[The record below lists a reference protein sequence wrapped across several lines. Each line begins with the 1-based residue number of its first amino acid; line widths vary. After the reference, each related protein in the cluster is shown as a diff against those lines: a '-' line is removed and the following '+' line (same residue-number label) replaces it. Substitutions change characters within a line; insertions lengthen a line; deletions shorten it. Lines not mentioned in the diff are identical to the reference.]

1 MLGVQKVRAF
11 ISWLFNIDPSTLGP
25 GTELS
30 IRFNRALV
38 GGEVFLL
45 TVGVIAFVFWI
56 YWRDG
61 RGTAS
66 VKFRM
71 FLGVMRALLIALAI
85 FILTEPVLLATR
97 VETRRSTVV
106 VLLDDSFSMDLAFAD
121 AEESLRKRLQT
132 AMGPAKLTLKDA
144 DGKTQTVDAD
154 KLEMRH
160 FKLLTRLD
168 VVSAAIT
175 TPKAKDG
182 KNFLDALKEHH
193 DVKVFGMS
201 KSLSANTDDGKPID
215 PAHLAASN
223 QRGGETRIGDC
234 LREALKETRGL
245 PLAGVV
251 MVTDGRQNAGED
263 AVQAAQIYKNQRIPI
278 FSIGIGDPSEPKDF
292 EVTFEGPEMILPD
305 DQTEGTALIR
315 YKGYTGVDSI
325 RVEVKDGERVV
336 CAEDVKLGKPGEKTP
351 VPLRFKESKPG
362 KYTYKISIPEQ
373 PGELRSDNN
382 VTTYNFQVVDKKV
395 KVLYVEGQDLPRYE
409 WRYLKNAMRRDHTT
423 EVDVLLCN
431 ADGTFFWDGTDGKPQ
446 MEQFPVNKKEM
457 SEYDVL
463 IIGDVN
469 PVIFTNDQITL
480 VRDFVREGGGLIMIA
495 GEHFAPAEY
504 TQGAWAEMLPVV
516 PQRAAFQAP
525 EGGFQETFPI
535 ELTAEGKKLAWTH
548 LDPDENTNREVW
560 EKLPRLYWYYP
571 IKKVKSVATTIAVH
585 PFDKDEDNAK
595 MPLIVT
601 MPYGAGRTMFIGV
614 DGLWRWRYGVGDRY
628 HYRFYNQAIR
638 HLSMAKRLGGQKRFF
653 LGVDRNA
660 VAIGDKLILTAIVKD
675 ENLKELTA
683 DKVVVHGKTPKGE
696 DFTTELTR
704 LRDRPGNYEGNFY
717 PPAQGDYT
725 VWLRDDLQPDAR
737 QSELNFKVEK
747 PQLEF
752 ENPRM
757 DEELLQNVAKA
768 GGDGGEYFGID
779 RIREVPPKIQPR
791 EERVPRETPMNLWD
805 NWTLFTLFTVLITLE
820 MGVAQARQNDLMFM
834 GRGRPAPAICHRL
847 IAGLYVG

>member
-1 MLGVQKVRAF
+1 MRSF
-11 ISWLFNIDPSTLGP
+11 ITWLFNIDPNSLGP

-38 GGEVFLL
+38 GWQVFML
-45 TVGVIAFVFWI
+45 TAGVIAFVLWI

-66 VKFRM
+66 PKFRALLAV
-71 FLGVMRALLIALAI
+71 FRALLIAIAI

-132 AMGPAKLTLKDA
+132 AMGPAKITLKDA
-144 DGKTQTVDAD
+144 DGKTETVDAD
-154 KLEMRH
+154 KLEPRH

-175 TPKAKDG
+175 TSKDSR
-182 KNFLDALKEHH
+182 NFLDALKEHH

-201 KSLSANTDDGKPID
+201 KSLSANTDDGKPLD
-215 PAHLAASN
+215 PAHLVSSN
-223 QRGGETRIGDC
+223 SRGGETRIGDC
-234 LREALKETRGL
+234 LRAALKETRGL

-251 MVTDGRQNAGED
+251 VVTDGRQNAGED
-263 AVQAAQIYKNQRIPI
+263 AVQAAQLFKNQRVPL
-278 FSIGIGDPSEPKDF
+278 FTVGIGDPSEPKDF

-305 DQTEGTALIR
+305 DQSEGTAFIR
-315 YKGYTGVDSI
+315 YKGYTGIDTI
-325 RVEVKDGERVV
+325 HIEMKDGDRLV

-351 VPLRFKESKPG
+351 VPLRFKETKPG

-395 KVLYVEGQDLPRYE
+395 KVLYVEGQEPRWE
-409 WRYLKNAMRRDHTT
+409 WRYLKNAMRRDRTT
-423 EVDVLLCN
+423 EVDVLLCS
-431 ADGTFFWDGTDGKPQ
+431 GESTFIWDGTDGKTPL
-446 MEQFPVNKKEM
+446 EQFPVNKKEI

-463 IIGDVN
+463 ILGDVN
-469 PVIFTNDQITL
+469 PVIFTSDQIVL
-480 VRDFVREGGGLIMIA
+480 IRDFVRDGGGLIMIA
-495 GEHFAPAEY
+495 GQYFAPAEY
-504 TQGAWAEMLPVV
+504 TQGAWAEMLPIV
-516 PQRAAFQAP
+516 PQRAAYQVP
-525 EGGFQETFPI
+525 EGGFVEKFGI
-535 ELTAEGKKLAWTH
+535 ELTNEGKKLAWTH
-548 LDPDENTNREVW
+548 LDPDENANREVW
-560 EKLPRLYWYYP
+560 EKLPQLVWYYP
-571 IKKVKSVATTIAVH
+571 VKKKKSIATVIAVH
-585 PFDKDEDNAK
+585 PFDKDEENGK

-601 MPYGAGRTMFIGV
+601 MPYGAGRTMFVGV

-653 LGVDRNA
+653 LGVDRNV

-683 DKVVVHGKTPKGE
+683 DKVVVHGKSPKGE
-696 DFTTELTR
+696 DFTAELTR
-704 LRDRPGNYEGNFY
+704 LHDRPGNYEGNFY

-737 QSELNFKVEK
+737 QSEVSFKVEK

-757 DEELLQNVAKA
+757 DEELMQNVAKA
-768 GGDGGEYFGID
+768 GGDGGSYFPID
-779 RIREVPPKIQPR
+779 QIREVPPKIQPL

-805 NWTLFTLFTVLITLE
+805 NWTIFTLFTVLITMEWLL
-820 MGVAQARQNDLMFM
+820 RK
-834 GRGRPAPAICHRL
+834 RGRMI
-847 IAGLYVG
+847 